1 MASEVLLPRSPDET
15 AAAFGEG
22 AGVTVVGGGTILMPQ
37 LTEGR
42 LTPTKVL
49 LLAESGLAGIT
60 RADGEVVIGATTPV
74 ADLTG
79 GDEPLASAAGY
90 VADPEIRAQATVAGN
105 LCAGPGAEAPRGD
118 LQAPLLALG
127 ARVRSIGAGGE
138 RTDDLE
144 EFLANGPA
152 GRLVLDVRYDDVNGA
167 PPTRP
172 CIDPTASTTRSWPSP
187 RPAPPPA
194 RGSRSAAR
202 ARTPFACARSSRRSR
217 PANRPGS
224 PPTRCLDDVEP
235 RDDALASAWYRRRVL
250 PALVDTCDRRPRGD
264 RMKLT
269 VNGLEHEVESPPL
282 TTLLAVLREE
292 LGITSPKAG
301 CQQGGC
307 GTCTVLV
314 DGEARRACL
323 LPVGMLRTARRSSRS
338 RASGTPER
346 LSSRPGGVQRPL
358 RRPVRL
364 LHVRDD
370 HGRRGALA
378 VERDPESRAEI
389 ESALAATSA
398 AVRAT

>member
-22 AGVTVVGGGTILMPQ
+22 DGVTVVGGGTILMPQ

-105 LCAGPGAEAPRGD
+105 LCAGPGAETPRGD

-152 GRLVLDVRYDDVNGA
+152 GRLVLDVRYPDEKRRAAHASVHRPHSQHYTIMAVSATRTAAGTRLAVCGA
-167 PPTRP
+167 GPHAVRL
-172 CIDPTASTTRSWPSP
+172 RSVEQALEAGE
-187 RPAPPPA
+187 PA
-194 RGSRSAAR
+194 GIAAHK
-202 ARTPFACARSSRRSR
+202 
-217 PANRPGS
+217 G
-224 PPTRCLDDVEP
+224 LDDVEP

-250 PALVDTCDRRPRGD
+250 PALVTRAIED
-264 RMKLT
+264 
-269 VNGLEHEVESPPL
+269 LEE
-282 TTLLAVLREE
+282 
-292 LGITSPKAG
+292 
-301 CQQGGC
+301 
-307 GTCTVLV
+307 
-314 DGEARRACL
+314 
-323 LPVGMLRTARRSSRS
+323 TA
-338 RASGTPER
+338 
-346 LSSRPGGVQRPL
+346 
-358 RRPVRL
+358 
-364 LHVRDD
+364 
-370 HGRRGALA
+370 
-378 VERDPESRAEI
+378 
-389 ESALAATSA
+389 
-398 AVRAT
+398 